1 MSASAGP
8 KAKSSWSRSSG
19 RAHFIYRGARA
30 ERSAIESLMFTLKAC
45 FAFGEPRR
53 RTRVH
58 VLAELLEKTLAYN
71 VCQLLRVRE
80 RQRQAA
86 KAAPAA
92 A

>member
-1 MSASAGP
+1 
-8 KAKSSWSRSSG
+8 
-19 RAHFIYRGARA
+19 
-30 ERSAIESLMFTLKAC
+30 MFTLKAC

-53 RTRVH
+53 RTRAN